1 MPQNVMVVD
10 IARLLLR
17 GLENNGEDDSPAAK
31 KFKSEKFPLNNCE
44 FAAALVVFFLFATGL
59 FYIYLTMPA
68 SEFAASNSHAPFSNL
83 RLLKHFLFPPYDNS
97 DRVPENRIL
106 GCSTQ
111 DETIEEEATGLEF
124 RKERKLSSS
133 LSVRKLSIVEE
144 MGNNNTTDIKEEDN
158 VREAEKKTHNDL
170 NHHEDSVKEENEV
183 NPTSKREYA
192 DSKSAKEFYV
202 HSTSEPAK
210 DEPQED
216 KLTDDLKVEMQAVP
230 TAEGKDV
237 EEKVTL
243 PSMSKNDS
251 FQEGT
256 NAGNAHMENRMIPTS
271 ESEEFQ
277 EKNAPSDHTGG
288 EGDTNAGDVHT
299 RNQMHPTAE
308 GTDVQGIDTMLA
320 LDHSEA
326 SDPKEHVSQ
335 GLDTYHASNKDET
348 EFVLCDSRIDVL
360 AKSTIVDSED
370 QFDLT
375 NSNNSAGQEILEV
388 GLPDRTENAESVEEG
403 GEKCEI
409 LSSFSLVDTED
420 YGNQTES
427 TLREDLLLTNLDHLE
442 EDPKQEEENTKVLIS
457 AAEDMFSEAELQES
471 PVADQVLPE
480 SSLIKGDFLDTTL
493 IRPEDNDV
501 VIERDTQT
509 QENNV
514 SSNISG
520 DNDRDEVKN
529 SLGDLSGIKSNSPS
543 GNISNGT
550 NLLTKV
556 NGEHSSMHEF
566 EENHKLLHAE
576 STTENSHEK
585 SPIGPNGD
593 SNGERNEEPTC
604 NGHHFDDCDDNNPN
618 KKDSDEAEKGL
629 EVLEQCN
636 SQLVTID
643 HVESFSLHNSSS
655 LLHIY
660 SFQEG
665 TENHTKNHNASS
677 MSSSD
682 YEDATSV
689 NDKNRNNN
697 ASEDQNH
704 HLVIAEAEVI
714 PLVSHVE
721 SFSLQNSNS
730 LSHVYSYQE
739 ISEKLNSSIDDKAFD
754 NECEDC
760 TDPCPNNSTLETRE
774 STSTTTTVDSCSC
787 QIQKSPSFNL
797 NLQIGESEQSP
808 LLYEDKCSTS
818 EMPVEEEKI
827 VTMERSYSEK
837 SKYSKQGNIA
847 GTCETVEKEVTPT
860 MPKSKEKR
868 KAVSSFFINCM
879 CCATVAN

>member
-1 MPQNVMVVD
+1 MEPIECMK
-10 IARLLLR
+10 RLLHYAFFASTIR
-17 GLENNGEDDSPAAK
+17 KFGSGSRESHSGL
-31 KFKSEKFPLNNCE
+31 LN
-44 FAAALVVFFLFATGL
+44 
-59 FYIYLTMPA
+59 
-68 SEFAASNSHAPFSNL
+68 
-83 RLLKHFLFPPYDNS
+83 
-97 DRVPENRIL
+97 
-106 GCSTQ
+106 
-111 DETIEEEATGLEF
+111 
-124 RKERKLSSS
+124 LSSS
-133 LSVRKLSIVEE
+133 LSIRKLSIVEE

-158 VREAEKKTHNDL
+158 EREAEKKTHNDL

-192 DSKSAKEFYV
+192 DSKSAEEFYV

-271 ESEEFQ
+271 ESEDFR

-299 RNQMHPTAE
+299 RNQRHPTAE
-308 GTDVQGIDTMLA
+308 GTDVQEIDTMSA
-320 LDHSEA
+320 LDHSKA

-335 GLDTYHASNKDET
+335 GLDTHHASNKDET
-348 EFVLCDSRIDVL
+348 EFVLCDSRTDVL

-375 NSNNSAGQEILEV
+375 NSNDSAGQEILEV
-388 GLPDRTENAESVEEG
+388 GPPDRTENAESIEEG

-409 LSSFSLVDTED
+409 LSSSSLVDTED

-427 TLREDLLLTNLDHLE
+427 TLREDPLLTNLDHLE
-442 EDPKQEEENTKVLIS
+442 EDPKQEEEDTKVLIS
-457 AAEDMFSEAELQES
+457 AMEDMFNEAELQES

-480 SSLIKGDFLDTTL
+480 SSLPKGDFLDTNL
-493 IRPEDNDV
+493 ICPEDNDV

-529 SLGDLSGIKSNSPS
+529 SLGDLSGIRSNSPS

-618 KKDSDEAEKGL
+618 KKDSDETSSVSEEQNHYLVFPEAESELLPEASHAAEKGL

-636 SQLVTID
+636 SQLVTTD

-682 YEDATSV
+682 CEDATSV
-689 NDKNRNNN
+689 NDKNRNY
-697 ASEDQNH
+697 AIEDQNH
-704 HLVIAEAEVI
+704 HLVVAEAEVL

-730 LSHVYSYQE
+730 LSH
-739 ISEKLNSSIDDKAFD
+739 EKLNSSIDDKAFD

-774 STSTTTTVDSCSC
+774 STSTTTTTVDNCSC

-837 SKYSKQGNIA
+837 SKYSEQGNIA